1 MPRTPPLKSKREPL
15 LFSVLT
21 VFNIYNYRYPPTSST
36 LQYQKHYSC
45 TSSSD
50 RYIHQISTTPESVSL
65 QPSNIHSLYFTGCS
79 INTNKVFPIAY
90 CSSHLVKP
98 TIAQNHKVTTV
109 PVQSW
114 KALPTKSVEGNTRTC
129 TTIAIILV
137 CIEYL
142 NGHKKIFWYVNF
154 L

>member
-1 MPRTPPLKSKREPL
+1 MPRTLALKSKREPL

-21 VFNIYNYRYPPTSST
+21 VFNIYNCRYPPTSST

-50 RYIHQISTTPESVSL
+50 HYIQQILSTPESVSL
-65 QPSNIHSLYFTGCS
+65 QPSNIHGLYFTGCS

-98 TIAQNHKVTTV
+98 TIARNHKVTTV

-114 KALPTKSVEGNTRTC
+114 KALPTKSVEGNNSYNTS
-129 TTIAIILV
+129 L
-137 CIEYL
+137 
-142 NGHKKIFWYVNF
+142 H
-154 L
+154 